1 MLCQP
6 LEEKMQVTPVLLGV
20 RAGHENVVDVHKEEI
35 LESPTDLV
43 HKSLECLC
51 CVLEAEGHAEELNRP
66 NGVITAVFGTSA
78 AATGI

>member
-6 LEEKMQVTPVLLGV
+6 LEEKVQVMPVLLSIG
-20 RAGHENVVDVHKEEI
+20 AGHENVVDVRKKEI

-51 CVLEAEGHAEELNRP
+51 CVLEAEGHAKELE
-66 NGVITAVFGTSA
+66 
-78 AATGI
+78 